1 MIVYLCGPMAEN
13 TPEQANGWRQEAA
26 SLLGSKGFTV
36 TSPMRGKGMLESKK
50 VMGVHYESYGQVPE
64 LTPPSIFARDQFDVR
79 HADIILANM
88 TELGTA
94 HRHDWSHFNTKL
106 NTKTVLLPSIGS
118 DFEIAWAF
126 MLHKPV
132 VLIAPDDNPY
142 AHHPFL
148 KGMSSLVRFDTMEEG
163 ISWIARNFNV
173 YL

>member
-13 TPEQANGWRQEAA
+13 TPEQADGWRQEAA
-26 SLLGSKGFTV
+26 TLLESKGFIV
-36 TSPMRGKGMLESKK
+36 TSPMRGKGMLDSKK

-64 LTPPSIFARDQFDVR
+64 LTPASIFARDQYDVR

-94 HRHDWSHFNTKL
+94 HRHDWQHPKSLT
-106 NTKTVLLPSIGS
+106 TKTVLLPSIGS

-126 MLHKPV
+126 LLHKPV
-132 VLIAPDDNPY
+132 VLIAPDGNPY

-148 KGMSSLVRFDTMEEG
+148 NGMSSLVRFDTMEEG
-163 ISWIARNFNV
+163 IAWIARNFSI

>member
-13 TPEQANGWRQEAA
+13 TPEQADGWRQEAA
-26 SLLGSKGFTV
+26 SLLGLKGFTV
-36 TSPMRGKGMLESKK
+36 TSPMRGKEMLERKK

-64 LTPPSIFARDQFDVR
+64 LTSPSIFARDQYDVR

-88 TELGTA
+88 TELGQA
-94 HRHDWSHFNTKL
+94 YRNGREVS
-106 NTKTVLLPSIGS
+106 LPSIGS

-126 MLHKPV
+126 ILHKPV
-132 VLIAPDDNPY
+132 VLIAPDGNPY
-142 AHHPFL
+142 AEHPFL

-163 ISWIARNFNV
+163 IAWIVQNFSI

>member
-13 TPEQANGWRQEAA
+13 TPEQADGWRQEAA
-26 SLLGSKGFTV
+26 SLLVKNGFAV
-36 TSPMRGKGMLESKK
+36 TSPMRGKGMLERKK

-64 LTPPSIFARDQFDVR
+64 LTPASIFARDQFDVR

-88 TELGTA
+88 TELGRA
-94 HRHDWSHFNTKL
+94 YRHSSTRYHEQVF
-106 NTKTVLLPSIGS
+106 LPSIGS

-132 VLIAPDDNPY
+132 VLIAPDGNPY